1 MAFPTIHCLP
11 ILRRLTGPARL
22 THLNFSPAL
31 LAGALLLSGCAN
43 MVPPKPLPQQEQFNS
58 NDTFSRMF
66 DATPAKTC
74 ESARRALLSQG
85 YLITTSN
92 LELVQGTKSFQP
104 DTDTHVQMEIRVVCT
119 AETRDGRV
127 TLGFVTALQ
136 DRYALKKSNN
146 SASLGVG
153 ALGSVSLPFSS
164 SSDAMIKV
172 GSETISSE
180 VFYDRFFS
188 LVQRYLVIGAEEVED
203 TGNTPPAVIKPIVKP
218 DASAAGRAAEAAVA
232 PAKP

>member
-1 MAFPTIHCLP
+1 MVFSTTPFFRS
-11 ILRRLTGPARL
+11 RRGMTGA
-22 THLNFSPAL
+22 AL
-31 LAGALLLSGCAN
+31 LAGALLSGCAN
-43 MVPPKPLPQQEQFNS
+43 IVPPKPLPQQEQFNS
-58 NDTFSRMF
+58 TDTFSRMF

-172 GSETISSE
+172 GSETVSNE
-180 VFYDRFFS
+180 AFYDRFFA
-188 LVQRYLVIGAEEVED
+188 LVQRYLVISAEEAEE
-203 TGNTPPAVIKPIVKP
+203 TANTPPAVIKPTVKP
-218 DASAAGRAAEAAVA
+218 DPAAAGRAAEAAVVPPA
-232 PAKP
+232 P